1 MKNVSTCSSTATY
14 LDKEVAKELQDRL
27 SRTAGQVEGIKR
39 MLTEHRDCETLLTQ
53 LAAARA
59 ALTRITVRLVENH
72 METCVADAVQRGAG
86 PEALTRLKGAL
97 ALVLR

>member
-1 MKNVSTCSSTATY
+1 MKD
-14 LDKEVAKELQDRL
+14 LLDRL
-27 SRTAGQVEGIKR
+27 SRTAGQVVGIKR
-39 MLTEHRDCETLLTQ
+39 MLADHRECETILTQ

-59 ALTRITVRLVENH
+59 ALNGITARLVENH

-86 PEALTRLKGAL
+86 PEALARLKGAL